1 MEAAAYALVGED
13 GHLSDDAETGQPGG
27 WHRSRVPMAIS
38 HDGARGS
45 PSAHAT
51 MPMTEPGSRSMRT
64 AEQLAELILYQS
76 VVESE
81 EAGGATAEGGAAATE
96 LGTSDEEILSNLIQR
111 ASAQPLARSRAV
123 GLVGG

>member
-81 EAGGATAEGGAAATE
+81 EAGVRQPRGGRQQQSWA
-96 LGTSDEEILSNLIQR
+96 R
-111 ASAQPLARSRAV
+111 RSRKPSPTSSSV
-123 GLVGG
+123 PVHSRWPGPVLWD

>member
-45 PSAHAT
+45 SSAHAT
-51 MPMTEPGSRSMRT
+51 MPTTDPTYKRPRT
-64 AEQLAELILYQS
+64 AGCDAEINTNQS
-76 VVESE
+76 GVEAE
-81 EAGGATAEGGAAATE
+81 EAGHAPPGGGAAATE
-96 LGTSDEEILSNLIQR
+96 LGTSEQETLSNLIQR

-123 GLVGG
+123 GLTSG